1 MATSTTWL
9 GLSLAGIAVYCVH
22 RSFLKRNPAPLPP
35 GPKPLPVL
43 GNLFDLPIEN
53 PWVTYAEW
61 SKSFGTMVRHT

>member
-9 GLSLAGIAVYCVH
+9 GVSLAGIAVYCV
-22 RSFLKRNPAPLPP
+22 RIFLKRNPAPLPP

-43 GNLFDLPIEN
+43 GNLFDLPSEK

-61 SKSFGTMVRHT
+61 SKSFGMVVRHA